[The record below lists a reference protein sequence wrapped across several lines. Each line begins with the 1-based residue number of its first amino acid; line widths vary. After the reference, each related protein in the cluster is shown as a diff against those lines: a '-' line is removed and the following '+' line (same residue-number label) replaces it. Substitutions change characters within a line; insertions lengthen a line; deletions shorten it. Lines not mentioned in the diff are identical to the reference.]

1 MKRKRRRSERPAL
14 RFIRNQILG
23 SEVFVDFTLMT
34 EEELEQIQ
42 SVCREWLLRP
52 ETSKDSCMVIPAG
65 GALSRA
71 IELNV
76 SALLTFDNALIMSA
90 NDSETGVCYAKL
102 IRQADGLE
110 EVFNTPLEKIAADSV
125 ASGAPK
131 LPLMRATQRR
141 YQEAMD
147 RLVET
152 QQADANAG
160 VPSPVS
166 TNDWW
171 IEKATC
177 EADQLPKYLLYSNG
191 KLLGYSM
198 LERVLSDGKRS
209 GRFHASE
216 EYFEYADI
224 FEAFPEAENDCL
236 EASVQEAYGIFEED
250 NEVYRKKF
258 AQLSAQVDVLGLYV
272 EEESGHR
279 LEASEVRLEDLSH
292 KYDDQTERWLYVT
305 INREQSE

>member
-1 MKRKRRRSERPAL
+1 
-14 RFIRNQILG
+14 
-23 SEVFVDFTLMT
+23 
-34 EEELEQIQ
+34 
-42 SVCREWLLRP
+42 
-52 ETSKDSCMVIPAG
+52 MVIPAG

-71 IELNV
+71 IELKV
-76 SALLTFDNALIMSA
+76 SALLTFDNVLIMSA
-90 NDSETGVCYAKL
+90 NDSETGICYTKL

-110 EVFNTPLEKIAADSV
+110 EVFDTPFEKIAADSV
-125 ASGAPK
+125 ASRTPK
-131 LPLMRATQRR
+131 PPMMRATQRR

-147 RLVET
+147 RLVGT
-152 QQADANAG
+152 RQANANSG
-160 VPSPVS
+160 VPSPGS
-166 TNDWW
+166 TNELW
-171 IEKATC
+171 IEKAAS
-177 EADQLPKYLLYSNG
+177 EADQLPKFQLYTNG

-224 FEAFPEAENDCL
+224 FEAFPQAENDWL
-236 EASVQEAYGIFEED
+236 EANVQEAYGIFEVEND
-250 NEVYRKKF
+250 DYRKNF
-258 AQLSAQVDVLGLYV
+258 AQLSAQVEALKLYV

-279 LEASEVRLEDLSH
+279 LAASEVRLEDLSH